1 MLVEFGDADKAVTFL
16 LDVARQGGVTDSP
29 YIWFEVSK
37 LWLHHLNQVERALA
51 GFCRANTLNSWNP
64 DIWGNIYTRFTIPWH
79 LIILP
84 PLFFFLRVRV
94 CLTAYLAITCLKM
107 ERYDDATMAFENS
120 LHKGSQDTRV
130 VLELARAWKA

>member
-84 PLFFFLRVRV
+84 PLFFFFACASVSDSL
-94 CLTAYLAITCLKM
+94 LGNNM
-107 ERYDDATMAFENS
+107 FEN
-120 LHKGSQDTRV
+120 GEVRRCDNGI
-130 VLELARAWKA
+130 